1 MAKIFKKKV
10 IKSLVV
16 DQWSPALTNTMPEKP
31 FIKNQFVPQNSKILK
46 YDLNWVNENVFFGVV
61 CCVEKKKKLY
71 KKALEKYSFDFTSKI
86 YFLVVLHVM
95 SMRKAIGIHACS
107 FASSHLFIY
116 LLT

>member
-1 MAKIFKKKV
+1 M
-10 IKSLVV
+10 
-16 DQWSPALTNTMPEKP
+16 SPALSNTVPEKP
-31 FIKNQFVPQNSKILK
+31 FIKNQFGPQNSKISK
-46 YDLNWVNENVFFGVV
+46 YNLNWVTKNVYFGVV

-71 KKALEKYSFDFTSKI
+71 KKPLEKYRASILPEKYFFFF
-86 YFLVVLHVM
+86 FLVVLHVM